1 MEEKIS
7 KLAPSILSADFC
19 KLGYPFDACLDN
31 QVGALEK
38 AKTNYFHIDVMDGEF
53 VPSISFGMPVIKSIR
68 KITDMFF
75 DVHLMVNEP
84 VRYVEDFAKCGADLL
99 TVHYEACKDVRA
111 TLEKIKEAGMK
122 CSVAISPDTEVSKL
136 EGLLDIVDVV
146 LVMSVY
152 PGFGGQKFIRDS
164 LEKVRKLD
172 NIRKESKFDFLIE
185 IDGGVNIENAKEIA
199 ENGVDLIVAG
209 TAVFG
214 GDIKENIRKLKG
226 EF

>member
-1 MEEKIS
+1 MSVIIS
-7 KLAPSILSADFC
+7 PSLLSADFGN
-19 KLGYPFDACLDN
+19 LNNEIDMINASAADWL
-31 QVGALEK
+31 
-38 AKTNYFHIDVMDGEF
+38 HIDVMDGVF
-53 VPSISFGMPVIKSIR
+53 VPNISFGFPVLEFVNRQCEKPL
-68 KITDMFF
+68 
-75 DVHLMVNEP
+75 DVHLMIVEP
-84 VRYVEDFAKCGADLL
+84 QKFIPEVKRVGGAIM

-172 NIRKESKFDFLIE
+172 NIRKESKSDFLIE

-199 ENGVDLIVAG
+199 ENGVDWIVAG

>member
-1 MEEKIS
+1 MQIGEQIHELEECDIE
-7 KLAPSILSADFC
+7 LL
-19 KLGYPFDACLDN
+19 
-31 QVGALEK
+31 
-38 AKTNYFHIDVMDGEF
+38 HIDIMDGEF

-99 TVHYEACKDVRA
+99 TVHYVACKDVR
-111 TLEKIKEAGMK
+111 E
-122 CSVAISPDTEVSKL
+122 
-136 EGLLDIVDVV
+136 
-146 LVMSVY
+146 
-152 PGFGGQKFIRDS
+152 S

-172 NIRKESKFDFLIE
+172 NIRKESKSDFLIE

-199 ENGVDLIVAG
+199 ENGVDWIVAG

>member
-1 MEEKIS
+1 MTKSIISASMMCANLVDLKSIINIFKEEHIDY
-7 KLAPSILSADFC
+7 L
-19 KLGYPFDACLDN
+19 
-31 QVGALEK
+31 
-38 AKTNYFHIDVMDGEF
+38 HIDVMDGEF

>member
-1 MEEKIS
+1 
-7 KLAPSILSADFC
+7 
-19 KLGYPFDACLDN
+19 
-31 QVGALEK
+31 
-38 AKTNYFHIDVMDGEF
+38 
-53 VPSISFGMPVIKSIR
+53 
-68 KITDMFF
+68 MFF

-152 PGFGGQKFIRDS
+152 PGFGGQKFITYTLD
-164 LEKVRKLD
+164 KVRRLKD
-172 NIRKESKFDFLIE
+172 FIINKELSTLIE
-185 IDGGVNIENAKEIA
+185 IDGGVNKDNARLLKNAGADI
-199 ENGVDLIVAG
+199 LVAG
-209 TAVFG
+209 SSVFNQP
-214 GDIKENIRKLKG
+214 DRKDAIESLKV
-226 EF
+226 

>member
-1 MEEKIS
+1 MTY
-7 KLAPSILSADFC
+7 KLSPSILAADITCLGQEVKTAQSA
-19 KLGYPFDACLDN
+19 
-31 QVGALEK
+31 GAD
-38 AKTNYFHIDVMDGEF
+38 YIHIDVMDGVF
-53 VPSISFGMPVIKSIR
+53 VPNLSFGTTIVR
-68 KITDMFF
+68 GLRECTDLFF

-84 VRYVEDFAKCGADLL
+84 VRYVEDLAKCGADLL

-172 NIRKESKFDFLIE
+172 NIRKESKSDFLIE

-199 ENGVDLIVAG
+199 ENGVDWIVAG

>member
-19 KLGYPFDACLDN
+19 KLGE
-31 QVGALEK
+31 QIHELEECDIELL
-38 AKTNYFHIDVMDGEF
+38 HIDIMDGEF

-152 PGFGGQKFIRDS
+152 PGFGGQKFIEHTID
-164 LEKVRKLD
+164 KVRELREL
-172 NIRKESKFDFLIE
+172 ITVTGSEALIE
-185 IDGGVNIENAKEIA
+185 VDGGVNLETGARLVA
-199 ENGVDLIVAG
+199 AGADVLVAG
-209 TAVFG
+209 NAIFSAPDPVEA
-214 GDIKENIRKLKG
+214 IHALRNL
-226 EF
+226 

>member
-19 KLGYPFDACLDN
+19 KLGE
-31 QVGALEK
+31 QIHELEECDIELL
-38 AKTNYFHIDVMDGEF
+38 HIDIMDGEF

-84 VRYVEDFAKCGADLL
+84 VRYVEDFAKCG
-99 TVHYEACKDVRA
+99 ACKDVRA

-199 ENGVDLIVAG
+199 ENGVDWIVAG

>member
-1 MEEKIS
+1 M
-7 KLAPSILSADFC
+7 
-19 KLGYPFDACLDN
+19 
-31 QVGALEK
+31 
-38 AKTNYFHIDVMDGEF
+38 
-53 VPSISFGMPVIKSIR
+53 
-68 KITDMFF
+68 
-75 DVHLMVNEP
+75 
-84 VRYVEDFAKCGADLL
+84 
-99 TVHYEACKDVRA
+99 
-111 TLEKIKEAGMK
+111 
-122 CSVAISPDTEVSKL
+122 
-136 EGLLDIVDVV
+136 DIVDVV

>member
-1 MEEKIS
+1 M
-7 KLAPSILSADFC
+7 
-19 KLGYPFDACLDN
+19 
-31 QVGALEK
+31 
-38 AKTNYFHIDVMDGEF
+38 
-53 VPSISFGMPVIKSIR
+53 
-68 KITDMFF
+68 
-75 DVHLMVNEP
+75 
-84 VRYVEDFAKCGADLL
+84 
-99 TVHYEACKDVRA
+99 
-111 TLEKIKEAGMK
+111 
-122 CSVAISPDTEVSKL
+122 SKL

-199 ENGVDLIVAG
+199 ENGVDWIVAG

>member
-1 MEEKIS
+1 MTY
-7 KLAPSILSADFC
+7 KLSPSILAADITCLGQEVKTAQSA
-19 KLGYPFDACLDN
+19 
-31 QVGALEK
+31 GAD
-38 AKTNYFHIDVMDGEF
+38 YIHIDVMDGVF
-53 VPSISFGMPVIKSIR
+53 VPNLSFGTTIVR
-68 KITDMFF
+68 GLRECTDLFF

-172 NIRKESKFDFLIE
+172 KIRKESKFDFLIE

-199 ENGVDLIVAG
+199 ENGVDWIVAG